1 MMSDVF
7 PRLRV
12 LTVDD
17 NRTNL
22 QILQVFL
29 RKLGHEAILAENGEV
44 AVQAFGEQRPD
55 VILMDIMMPVMDGLE
70 ATRRIRAMPGDRWV
84 PIIFLS
90 ALDRD
95 ENLVGGLEAGGD
107 DYLSKPI
114 NFVVLEAKLRSM
126 QRMLMLQNSVADSL
140 HRLQTIS
147 NNVLEAIV
155 TIDTTAT
162 IISAN
167 HAVETLFGWRPEEL
181 LGRNVKVLCPEPY
194 RSEHDTY
201 VHNYVA
207 GGPPRIIGSVRE
219 VPAVRRDGTQ
229 FSAEL
234 TVSEVRLEQ
243 KRMFIGVIR
252 DISERKRAESLLREN
267 AERLQRYH
275 EASEAENALASMLIN
290 RQMLKEELD
299 DPLVTYWLSPAQNFS
314 GDVLAACRSREGRLY
329 ALVADATGHGLTAA
343 ISTLP
348 VLTLFYKLVPG
359 NPALAEMVGEI
370 NQYLRESMPV
380 GRFVGVAIACLDT
393 RARCGELW
401 VGGMPDVL
409 LLDESGDVTQR
420 FESRNLPLG
429 IVDSSELELASETF
443 CWQDPA
449 QLLLSSDGLL
459 EAESVAGEPFGETA
473 LLRSIAGETPGG
485 RRDTIQ
491 EALLAHLGASCAQDD
506 ISLLLLTCPGQ
517 AAN

>member
-1 MMSDVF
+1 MTNEVF
-7 PRLRV
+7 PRLRI
-12 LTVDD
+12 LTADD

-29 RKLGHEAILAENGEV
+29 RKLGHDAIPAENGEL
-44 AVQAFGEQRPD
+44 AVQAFVEHRPD
-55 VILMDIMMPVMDGLE
+55 VVLMDIMMPVMDGLE

-140 HRLQTIS
+140 RRLQTIS
-147 NNVLEAIV
+147 DNVLEAII

-167 HAVETLFGWRPEEL
+167 YAVGPLFGWQPEEL
-181 LGRNVKVLCPEPY
+181 VGHNVKVLCPEPY

-201 VHNYVA
+201 VNSYVA

-219 VPAVRRDGTQ
+219 VPAARRDGSI
-229 FSAEL
+229 FNAEL
-234 TVSEVRLEQ
+234 TVSEVRLEH

-252 DISERKRAESLLREN
+252 DISERKRAESRLREN

-275 EASEAENALASMLIN
+275 EASEAENAFATTLIS
-290 RQMLKEELD
+290 RQMLRADLN
-299 DPLVTYWLSPAQNFS
+299 DPLVTYWLAPAQNFS
-314 GDVLAACRSREGRLY
+314 GDVLAACRSHNGRLY

-348 VLTLFYKLVPG
+348 VLTLFYKLAP
-359 NPALAEMVGEI
+359 NDPPLNALIGEI
-370 NQYLRESMPV
+370 NQHLRESLPV
-380 GRFVGVAIACLDT
+380 GRFVGVAMACLDT
-393 RARCGELW
+393 RNQRGELW
-401 VGGMPDVL
+401 IGGMPDAL
-409 LLDESGDVTQR
+409 QLDDDGRIVQR
-420 FESRNLPLG
+420 FASKNLPLG
-429 IVDSSELELASETF
+429 IVDNSQLDLVSEQFS
-443 CWQDPA
+443 WRDSA
-449 QLLLSSDGLL
+449 QVLLCSDGLL
-459 EAESVAGEPFGETA
+459 EAENTAGAPFGEHA
-473 LLRSIAGETPGG
+473 LMKAIASETPGG
-485 RRDTIQ
+485 RRSAIQ
-491 EALLAHLGASCAQDD
+491 DSLIAHLGECSAQDD
-506 ISLLLLTCPGQ
+506 ISLLLLSCPAQ
-517 AAN
+517 PPK